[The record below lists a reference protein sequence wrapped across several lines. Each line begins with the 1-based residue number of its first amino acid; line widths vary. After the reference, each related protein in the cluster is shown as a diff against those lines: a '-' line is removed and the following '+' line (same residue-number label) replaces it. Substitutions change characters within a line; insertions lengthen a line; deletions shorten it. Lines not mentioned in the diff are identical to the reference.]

1 MAQPSAKLKQLA
13 NTLLMLD
20 IKAKDL
26 KEQQEATK
34 AKFIKQCMEEGLFNK
49 DTKAIGDVK
58 TNFTPNRYF
67 DLETALELVDETAIE
82 ESTVTVVDPGLLKQH
97 MTPIQLEKA
106 MKTYDIPL
114 KVAVKPLELD
124 Q

>member
-1 MAQPSAKLKQLA
+1 
-13 NTLLMLD
+13 MLD
-20 IKAKDL
+20 PN
-26 KEQQEATK
+26 TR
-34 AKFIKQCMEEGLFNK
+34 NK

-67 DLETALELVDETAIE
+67 DLETALELVDEEAIE